1 MSPGQK
7 KTLAKV
13 SGRRPKERPVLL
25 GVNERLPISP
35 AQAGSTVST
44 PTDASGTATPSA
56 ALNGITTRFAGFFSS
71 EKLTK
76 LLKSLIPRF
85 VG

>member
-25 GVNERLPISP
+25 GVNERLPSR
-35 AQAGSTVST
+35 Q
-44 PTDASGTATPSA
+44 PS
-56 ALNGITTRFAGFFSS
+56 
-71 EKLTK
+71 
-76 LLKSLIPRF
+76 
-85 VG
+85 

>member
-13 SGRRPKERPVLL
+13 SGRRPKERPVLF

-35 AQAGSTVST
+35 ARAGH
-44 PTDASGTATPSA
+44 PRMPPAQQYRSA
-56 ALNGITTRFAGFFSS
+56 ALKGIAARFAGSS
-71 EKLTK
+71 G
-76 LLKSLIPRF
+76 PRN
-85 VG
+85 